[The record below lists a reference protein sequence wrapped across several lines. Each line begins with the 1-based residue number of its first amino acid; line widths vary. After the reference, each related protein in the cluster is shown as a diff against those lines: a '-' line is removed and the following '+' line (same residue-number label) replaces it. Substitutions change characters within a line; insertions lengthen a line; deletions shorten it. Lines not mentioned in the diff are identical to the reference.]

1 MKFTMSALSLPLIM
15 CSISSA
21 QAFNLD
27 FFAGSNPSWSVNSS
41 NSGVMFTLGDLPK
54 GVELCQANFYDGLAF
69 NASISETLT
78 ATYAMSWLAC
88 SDDPNTP
95 DPEGSDFPS
104 YAVSVQSAP
113 PFDEDEADRFGFDQ
127 IQTDWEEKGRPIFWS
142 GTITLVPGDETLPS
156 EVIFL
161 NMQGSIQVVE
171 DEAPCPA
178 DVDGDGTIGFPD
190 ILIILSN
197 WGACP

>member
-1 MKFTMSALSLPLIM
+1 MRPTISALILALIM
-15 CSISSA
+15 CSVSSA
-21 QAFNLD
+21 QAFNLE
-27 FFAGSNPSWSVNSS
+27 FYAGSNESWEVNASS
-41 NSGVMFTLGDLPK
+41 SGVMFTIGELPE

-69 NASISETLT
+69 IANISEPVT

-88 SDDPNTP
+88 TDDPNTP

-104 YAVSVQSAP
+104 YAVSVQSSP
-113 PFDEDEADRFGFDQ
+113 PFEVDDADRFGFDQ
-127 IQTDWEEKGRPIFWS
+127 IQADWEAKGRPVFWS

-156 EVIFL
+156 AVFFL
-161 NMQGSIQVVE
+161 NMQGSIQIVE
-171 DEAPCPA
+171 DEEPCPA